1 MFKIYLQKFLKLT
14 MYTKILKK
22 IMWVNFMWLYR
33 FWLLCD
39 LFIPFI
45 MTVVGRMT
53 SKHCPKNINSLIG
66 YRTTRSMKNMDT
78 WKFAH
83 EYCGKLWWKIGW
95 IMVIPSALIHI
106 PLYHSDKNTIGFAG
120 IILVTIQ
127 CFIMILSIYPTE
139 KALKKHFNDDG
150 IPR

>member
-1 MFKIYLQKFLKLT
+1 
-14 MYTKILKK
+14 
-22 IMWVNFMWLYR
+22 MWLYR

-45 MTVVGRMT
+45 MIVVGRMT

-83 EYCGKLWWKIGW
+83 EYCGKLWWKIGC
-95 IMVIPSALIHI
+95 IMIILSALIYI
-106 PLYHSDKNTIGFAG
+106 PLYQSDNNVIGIAG
-120 IILVTIQ
+120 VVLITIQ
-127 CFIMILSIYPTE
+127 CITLIASIYPAE
-139 KALKKHFNDDG
+139 KALKEHFNDDG
-150 IPR
+150 TRK

>member
-1 MFKIYLQKFLKLT
+1 
-14 MYTKILKK
+14 
-22 IMWVNFMWLYR
+22 MWLYR

-45 MTVVGRMT
+45 MIVVGRMT

-66 YRTTRSMKNMDT
+66 YRTTRSIKNMDT

-83 EYCGKLWWKIGW
+83 NYCGKLWWKIGW
-95 IMVIPSALIHI
+95 VMVIPSALIHI

-120 IILVTIQ
+120 LILAAIQ
-127 CFIMILSIYPTE
+127 SIIMIASFYPTE
-139 KALKKHFNDDG
+139 RALKEYFHDDG
-150 IPR
+150 TRR

>member
-1 MFKIYLQKFLKLT
+1 

-83 EYCGKLWWKIGW
+83 EYCGKLWWKIGC
-95 IMVIPSALIHI
+95 IMIILSALIYI
-106 PLYHSDKNTIGFAG
+106 PLYQSDNNVIGIAG
-120 IILVTIQ
+120 VVLITIQ
-127 CFIMILSIYPTE
+127 CIILIVSIYPTE
-139 KALKKHFNDDG
+139 KALKEHFNND
-150 IPR
+150 RTRK

>member
-1 MFKIYLQKFLKLT
+1 

-53 SKHCPKNINSLIG
+53 SKHCPKNINSL
-66 YRTTRSMKNMDT
+66 T

-95 IMVIPSALIHI
+95 IMIILSALIYI
-106 PLYHSDKNTIGFAG
+106 PLYQSDNNVIGIAG
-120 IILVTIQ
+120 VVLITIQ
-127 CFIMILSIYPTE
+127 CIILIVSIYPTE
-139 KALKKHFNDDG
+139 KALKEHFNTKKEMKLHVKSSLFV
-150 IPR
+150 

>member
-1 MFKIYLQKFLKLT
+1 

-83 EYCGKLWWKIGW
+83 EYCGKLWWKIGS
-95 IMVIPSALIHI
+95 IMIILSALIYI
-106 PLYHSDKNTIGFAG
+106 PLYQSDNNVIGIAG
-120 IILVTIQ
+120 VVLITIQ
-127 CFIMILSIYPTE
+127 CIILIVSIYPTE
-139 KALKKHFNDDG
+139 KALKEHFNND
-150 IPR
+150 RTRK

>member
-1 MFKIYLQKFLKLT
+1 

-53 SKHCPKNINSLIG
+53 SKHCPKNINGLIG

-95 IMVIPSALIHI
+95 IMIILSALIYI
-106 PLYHSDKNTIGFAG
+106 PLYQSDNNVIGIAG
-120 IILVTIQ
+120 VVLITIQ
-127 CFIMILSIYPTE
+127 CIILIVSIYPTE
-139 KALKKHFNDDG
+139 KALKEHFNND
-150 IPR
+150 RTRK

>member
-1 MFKIYLQKFLKLT
+1 

-95 IMVIPSALIHI
+95 IMIILSALIYI
-106 PLYHSDKNTIGFAG
+106 PLYQSDNNVIGIAG
-120 IILVTIQ
+120 VVLITIQ
-127 CFIMILSIYPTE
+127 CIILIVSIYPSE
-139 KALKKHFNDDG
+139 KVLKEHFNND
-150 IPR
+150 RTRK